1 MIMSDKRLKVCLRG
15 AAVFL
20 AVSIVFC
27 IAVICGVNIQ
37 KSNMEK
43 QRLDTE
49 TKLAEM
55 QMPTFAPQ
63 STEEV
68 KSDGDGATDESN
80 AVKTAADALGID
92 DVTVGKSQSGAGKKV
107 IVLDAGH
114 GKSSSEMTSDEKQPK
129 VMNITSQKVIGAN
142 GDTIKTVHSAKI
154 VTAAVVQACRLKTR
168 RVGIQWVMPTEI
180 QNRKS
185 ILTMPWRHKSILNK
199 WVMKFV

>member
-1 MIMSDKRLKVCLRG
+1 
-15 AAVFL
+15 
-20 AVSIVFC
+20 
-27 IAVICGVNIQ
+27 
-37 KSNMEK
+37 MEK
-43 QRLDTE
+43 GNALIPKP
-49 TKLAEM
+49 KLAEM

-114 GKSSSEMTSDEKQPK
+114 GKSSSEMTSDEKTAEGYEYNESK
-129 VMNITSQKVIGAN
+129 GIGAN

>member
-68 KSDGDGATDESN
+68 KSDGDGATGESN

-92 DVTVGKSQSGAGKKV
+92 DVTAGKSQSGAGKKV
-107 IVLDAGH
+107 I
-114 GKSSSEMTSDEKQPK
+114 
-129 VMNITSQKVIGAN
+129 GAN
-142 GDTIKTVHSAKI
+142 GDTIKTAHSAKI

-168 RVGIQWVMPTEI
+168 RVGIQWAMPTEI

-199 WVMKFV
+199 WVMKSV

>member
-1 MIMSDKRLKVCLRG
+1 
-15 AAVFL
+15 
-20 AVSIVFC
+20 
-27 IAVICGVNIQ
+27 
-37 KSNMEK
+37 MEK

-68 KSDGDGATDESN
+68 KSDGDGATGESN

-92 DVTVGKSQSGAGKKV
+92 DVTAGKSQSGAGKKV

-114 GKSSSEMTSDEKQPK
+114 GKSSSEMTSDEKTAEGYEYIESK
-129 VMNITSQKVIGAN
+129 GNWGEWRHYKN
-142 GDTIKTVHSAKI
+142 GTFGENCHG
-154 VTAAVVQACRLKTR
+154 AVVQACRLKTR
-168 RVGIQWVMPTEI
+168 RVGIQWAMPTEI

-199 WVMKFV
+199 WVMKSV

>member
-1 MIMSDKRLKVCLRG
+1 MSDKRLKVCLRG

-68 KSDGDGATDESN
+68 KSDGDGATGESN

-92 DVTVGKSQSGAGKKV
+92 DVTAGKSQSGAGKKV

-142 GDTIKTVHSAKI
+142 GDTIKTAHSAKI

-168 RVGIQWVMPTEI
+168 RVGIQWAMPTEI

-199 WVMKFV
+199 WVMKSV

>member
-1 MIMSDKRLKVCLRG
+1 MSDKRLKVCLRG

-68 KSDGDGATDESN
+68 KSDGDGATGESN

-92 DVTVGKSQSGAGKKV
+92 DVTVGQSQSGAGKKV

-114 GKSSSEMTSDEKQPK
+114 GKSSSEMTSDEK
-129 VMNITSQKVIGAN
+129 TAEGY

-154 VTAAVVQACRLKTR
+154 VTAAVVQACRPKTR

-199 WVMKFV
+199 WVMKSV

>member
-1 MIMSDKRLKVCLRG
+1 MRKCTEINVLQRKDAGMIMSDKRLKVCLRG

-68 KSDGDGATDESN
+68 KSDGDGATGESN

-92 DVTVGKSQSGAGKKV
+92 D
-107 IVLDAGH
+107 
-114 GKSSSEMTSDEKQPK
+114 

-185 ILTMPWRHKSILNK
+185 ILIMPWRHKSILNK
-199 WVMKFV
+199 WAMKFV

>member
-1 MIMSDKRLKVCLRG
+1 
-15 AAVFL
+15 
-20 AVSIVFC
+20 
-27 IAVICGVNIQ
+27 
-37 KSNMEK
+37 MEK

-68 KSDGDGATDESN
+68 KNDGDGATGESN

-114 GKSSSEMTSDEKQPK
+114 GKS
-129 VMNITSQKVIGAN
+129 
-142 GDTIKTVHSAKI
+142 
-154 VTAAVVQACRLKTR
+154 
-168 RVGIQWVMPTEI
+168 
-180 QNRKS
+180 
-185 ILTMPWRHKSILNK
+185 
-199 WVMKFV
+199 